1 MSGGRP
7 KPRKLSAASDMI
19 TPPTLMLKM
28 MMIGAAMLGSTW
40 RSSERRRELP
50 IAPRRLEVDV
60 LLHPQH
66 GAADHARGRDAAR
79 HPQHDDDLQHAAAGY
94 RHDGEQQ
101 QQAPGTPSRR
111 RRSAASPGPAGRR

>member
-1 MSGGRP
+1 MYCRPSRLSMPPQLGMSGGRP

-50 IAPRRLEVDV
+50 IAC
-60 LLHPQH
+60 
-66 GAADHARGRDAAR
+66 AAWK
-79 HPQHDDDLQHAAAGY
+79 
-94 RHDGEQQ
+94 
-101 QQAPGTPSRR
+101 
-111 RRSAASPGPAGRR
+111 